1 LLKFTPASP
10 CIAKKKKKKKRK
22 KEITIEGTMKDEG
35 ESLRNR
41 ACSGGLEPALP

>member
-1 LLKFTPASP
+1 MHR
-10 CIAKKKKKKKRK
+10 KKKEKKKKRK

>member
-10 CIAKKKKKKKRK
+10 CIAKKKKKRK